1 MDSLPVELITTI
13 AFFACT
19 DGGFTGAS
27 LSAVSKRIRDA
38 THCTRF
44 LSAFLSS
51 SPERFTQ
58 FLTSYL
64 AQRYRIPEV
73 MPQVRHLFLSLLPIE
88 GEPIHRFP
96 PLHPALILGEYDKY
110 LRRLGDL
117 GDQYGP
123 LVCSLIQTLAPTL
136 ETFTFVRGEWKNV
149 PQLHC
154 TFPRLRELTL
164 VDGAPEFLR
173 IADVPQ
179 GRVPLFPR
187 LERMHIIECFYA
199 RPVDLRQWA
208 PHAPALTHV
217 RISGLHFRDSPTVAS
232 LKDVSCALAEE
243 GGGGGEESTPP
254 FFPCLQHVLVQPT
267 SAKRHL
273 AFMQLGQRRL
283 LVYLQMAS
291 EKTRAGIVFDVLSAH
306 DPLYGTVANNSVES
320 PPPAEEGGGGAR
332 ARVRA
337 LLGHCEARDGA
348 DGRTETGP
356 ARCLRLA
363 RREEGEGRGRVGCW
377 TKEYL
382 F

>member
-1 MDSLPVELITTI
+1 MESLPVELIARI

-44 LSAFLSS
+44 RSVFLSS
-51 SPERFTQ
+51 SPERFAQ

-64 AQRYRIPEV
+64 AQRCRIPEV
-73 MPQVRHLFLSLLPIE
+73 TPQVRHLFLSLLPIE
-88 GEPIHRFP
+88 GEPIYRFP
-96 PLHPALILGEYDKY
+96 PLHPALILGEYDRY
-110 LRRLGDL
+110 LRHLGDL

-123 LVCSLIQTLAPTL
+123 TVCSLVQTLAPTL

-179 GRVPLFPR
+179 GRVALFPE
-187 LERMHIIECFYA
+187 LERMHIVECFYA

-217 RISGLHFRDSPTVAS
+217 RVSGLHFRDSPTVAS
-232 LKDVSCALAEE
+232 LKDVSGALAEE
-243 GGGGGEESTPP
+243 ISEPP
-254 FFPCLQHVLVQPT
+254 FFPRLQHVLVQPT

-283 LVYLQMAS
+283 LVYLQMVS
-291 EKTRAGIVFDVLSAH
+291 EKTRSGIVLDVLPAH
-306 DPLYGTVANNSVES
+306 DPLYGTVANNSVEG
-320 PPPAEEGGGGAR
+320 EGNGESGEAR
-332 ARVRA
+332 AMLSRW
-337 LLGHCEARDGA
+337 ARNETRD
-348 DGRTETGP
+348 RTETGP
-356 ARCLRLA
+356 ARCIRLA
-363 RREEGEGRGRVGCW
+363 KREWKERVEGGVGCW